1 MPGGADTGPL
11 PADLKGRRAVV
22 TGAAHGIGL
31 AIANRLIMAGARV
44 IAVDLDADG
53 LKRAFDRSG
62 CSWMAADLSQPDVA
76 SVAEELLEDGP
87 VELIVNNVGI
97 TTEHGFLDLDER
109 AFDQVLHTNLRG
121 PLFLTRRLVQDL
133 VERRLRGTILFISSL
148 HENVVSHRPH
158 YSSSK
163 AGVAMLMR
171 ELAYELGQ
179 HGIRVNAIS
188 PGWIR
193 TAADLNTPAQR
204 AKYQWTRPNIPLGE
218 PGEPDDVAR
227 LALVLLSD
235 AWSGYVTGANVPVDG
250 GLSLFSWASGQMTD
264 RPPDPAPP

>member
-1 MPGGADTGPL
+1 MLPSSTDPGPL

-31 AIANRLIMAGARV
+31 AIAHRLIMAEAKV
-44 IAVDLDADG
+44 VAVDRDEDA
-53 LKRAFDRSG
+53 LKRAFNG
-62 CSWMAADLSQPDVA
+62 APACNWVADDIARHDVTA
-76 SVAEELLEDGP
+76 LADELLEDGP

-97 TTEHGFLDLDER
+97 STEHSFLDLDEL
-109 AFDQVLHTNLRG
+109 AFHEVLQTNLRG
-121 PLFLTRRLVQDL
+121 PLFFTKRLVRELID
-133 VERRLRGTILFISSL
+133 RHLRGTILFISSL
-148 HENVVSHRPH
+148 HDTFVAQRPH
-158 YSSSK
+158 YSASK
-163 AGVAMLMR
+163 AGVAMLTR
-171 ELAYELGQ
+171 ELAYELGW

-193 TAADLNTPAQR
+193 TAEDLNTPAQR
-204 AKYQWTRPNIPLGE
+204 AKYEWTQPRIPLGE

-250 GLSLFSWASGQMTD
+250 GLSLFSWSQ
-264 RPPDPAPP
+264 RPND